1 MLYKKL
7 NSDGKKFNKKIKNR
21 YKFYNLVIDKNN
33 NKIIGIILSKSNKIF
48 MMPFYPS
55 NINYKTQLLIRKN
68 KPNMLGIDKNV
79 YIEYHNLLDKKNLKT
94 ILKMEEIKFAEIADY
109 ENFFKEIK
117 EAFDNEIEYKFKY
130 KNKSI
135 TNTGISVPINN
146 SNYMNI
152 NQNIEFSNIIYSYKK
167 NMYNFLVNNKNSNDE
182 IETMQRKIE
191 GLVLNEKKKLL

>member
-1 MLYKKL
+1 
-7 NSDGKKFNKKIKNR
+7 
-21 YKFYNLVIDKNN
+21 
-33 NKIIGIILSKSNKIF
+33 

-117 EAFDNEIEYKFKY
+117 R
-130 KNKSI
+130 SI
-135 TNTGISVPINN
+135 
-146 SNYMNI
+146 
-152 NQNIEFSNIIYSYKK
+152 
-167 NMYNFLVNNKNSNDE
+167 
-182 IETMQRKIE
+182 
-191 GLVLNEKKKLL
+191 